1 MRCKI
6 TRKVL
11 HEFED
16 LPGWQL
22 FVAA

>member
-1 MRCKI
+1 MRRKI